1 MLKIPT
7 PAVIRSKFQ
16 WPPSVKEAGSRP
28 WLSFIRAS
36 QYSFGFAVALAFA
49 LFAGWLGAWEIA
61 ITVTLVLVVGLIVG
75 WYRASKWFRE
85 GPSLQVSWTESLRR
99 ALSAAEIPNP
109 VTATKDFWDN
119 DDQPRIGLIRNGEWT
134 GRYFY
139 VTPEDHDEIWSYVVT
154 DAANDSKRTTLISI
168 IGDAEMQKQ
177 LNTWHAGWLP
187 IGRYS
192 NSVFSQ
198 RMTGRLRIA
207 KNWGLDA
214 NDRRGV

>member
-1 MLKIPT
+1 MAI
-7 PAVIRSKFQ
+7 
-16 WPPSVKEAGSRP
+16 
-28 WLSFIRAS
+28 
-36 QYSFGFAVALAFA
+36 ALAFVA
-49 LFAGWLGAWEIA
+49 
-61 ITVTLVLVVGLIVG
+61 VVGAIVG
-75 WYRASKWFRE
+75 WYHASKWFRE
-85 GPSLQVSWTESLRR
+85 GPALQVSWQESLRR
-99 ALSAAEIPNP
+99 ALPADEVPKP
-109 VTATKDFWDN
+109 VTAEKDFWDH
-119 DDQPRIGLIRNGEWT
+119 DDQPRIGLIRKGEWT

-177 LNTWHAGWLP
+177 LDTWHAGWLP

-207 KNWGLDA
+207 KNWGLDE
-214 NDRRGV
+214 NDRTGI